1 MLRNSFLLVP
11 MVILLLFLGACSN
24 SDPNKLSVITTDHDF
39 SPLKWSVTA
48 GAPVTLELTNRGTEE
63 HEWVLIK
70 NGMEVTK
77 PFDDDDEDKVFWE
90 IEAEA
95 GETKTGTFTAPTEP
109 GTYTVVCGIPDHLE
123 KGMEATLVV
132 K

>member
-1 MLRNSFLLVP
+1 MLRKTFLLVSIAF
-11 MVILLLFLGACSN
+11 VLLGLAACSGGASN
-24 SDPNKLSVITTDHDF
+24 SLKVITTDHDF
-39 SPLKWSVTA
+39 SPLKWTVTA
-48 GAPVTLELTNRGTEE
+48 GAPVSMELTNRGTEE

-77 PFDDDDEDKVFWE
+77 PFDADDEEKVFWE

-123 KGMEATLVV
+123 KGMEASLIV